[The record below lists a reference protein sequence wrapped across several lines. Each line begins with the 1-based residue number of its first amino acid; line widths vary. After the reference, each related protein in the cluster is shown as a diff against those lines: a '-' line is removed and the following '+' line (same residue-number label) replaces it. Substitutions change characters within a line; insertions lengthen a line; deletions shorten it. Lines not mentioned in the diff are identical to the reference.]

1 MYARNQNFGVKVE
14 HDNFGRVRRVGNVFI
29 NYDANDRIKRAPS
42 TWLITVSF
50 GTGRGLQ
57 IIYNP
62 VVIVDIVGSVNGFQD
77 FELSKLTAM
86 TMTTSMETHEAA
98 IMRLLVTK
106 RLQAIR
112 ISTISKI
119 AAQKRK
125 LMILKLQEV

>member
-1 MYARNQNFGVKVE
+1 MIESNVLAPVYMAYNRFALEQ
-14 HDNFGRVRRVGNVFI
+14 VGDYRF
-29 NYDANDRIKRAPS
+29 
-42 TWLITVSF
+42 
-50 GTGRGLQ
+50 
-57 IIYNP
+57 YNP
-62 VVIVDIVGSVNGFQD
+62 RGQIVDIVGSVNGFQD
-77 FELSKLTAM
+77 FEPIQINRYDNDYEYGNTRGS
-86 TMTTSMETHEAA
+86 

>member
-1 MYARNQNFGVKVE
+1 MIE
-14 HDNFGRVRRVGNVFI
+14 SNVLV
-29 NYDANDRIKRAPS
+29 S

-62 VVIVDIVGSVNGFQD
+62 RGQIVDIVGSVNGFQD
-77 FELSKLTAM
+77 FEPIQINRYDNDYEYGK
-86 TMTTSMETHEAA
+86 HEAA